1 MKLNLSKK
9 WFLFLGCFFVIES
22 ISSQNNLNIQVSGDS
37 ASYSGSTYQMIAPS
51 KQDFYLNIEAHN
63 ISASESFLLYVTCVE
78 LNTLNGWTDGFCWGP
93 SNDPLSGQC
102 YGSTQIDSSF
112 WTSPHSMLIDTNEYG
127 ALKLDLY
134 PDTNFFGQ
142 SHYRYLFG
150 VMENG
155 QLNQVDSIDILI
167 DYFANTSDFDKLTSS
182 ISIFPNPAN
191 NSFSIFNNY
200 NGSYK
205 IIICDVMGNQIS
217 EKTIL
222 NNSKNIDVS
231 SFKNG
236 VYFIRGLHS
245 NGTLINKKLIIKH

>member
-1 MKLNLSKK
+1 M
-9 WFLFLGCFFVIES
+9 IES

-236 VYFIRGLHS
+236 LYFIRGLNS
-245 NGTLINKKLIIKH
+245 DGTLINKKLIIKH

>member
-1 MKLNLSKK
+1 MI
-9 WFLFLGCFFVIES
+9 GS
-22 ISSQNNLNIQVSGDS
+22 ISSQNNLNIQISGDT
-37 ASYSGSTYQMIAPS
+37 ASYSGGTYQMIAPS

>member
-1 MKLNLSKK
+1 M
-9 WFLFLGCFFVIES
+9 IES
-22 ISSQNNLNIQVSGDS
+22 ISSQNNLNIQISGDS
-37 ASYSGSTYQMIAPS
+37 ASYSGATYQMIAPS

-167 DYFANTSDFDKLTSS
+167 DYFANTSDFDKLASS